1 MVLHPSY
8 AHIFK
13 MYGWIQSE
21 LRTMDIKTL
30 EEEHNALL
38 LDKAGVI
45 EYLQT
50 LPSQIEILKVLFY
63 STENSKIFVTT

>member
-1 MVLHPSY
+1 MALHLSY
-8 AHIFK
+8 VHMFLL
-13 MYGWIQSE
+13 YGWIQPE

-38 LDKAGVI
+38 LDKAGVL

-50 LPSQIEILKVLFY
+50 LPSQIETLKVLFY
-63 STENSKIFVTT
+63 SPKIVKYFL